1 MNGTGLQQWLTGTVD
16 VTVSQAAGALQPEP
30 LHS

>member
-1 MNGTGLQQWLTGTVD
+1 MGLQQWLTGTVD

>member
-1 MNGTGLQQWLTGTVD
+1 MGLQQWLTGTVD
-16 VTVSQAAGALQPEP
+16 VTVSQAAGALQLKP